1 VPELERTLGYGSCAF
16 DRYCIAEMDTR
27 ADKRQVEGKSTTR
40 AFAPAS
46 SLRNLSLSMCYWSRR
61 RGAGVGVEFL
71 RVRRSLYVLREAG
84 YEQSDQ
90 FYRESRAGK

>member
-1 VPELERTLGYGSCAF
+1 VPELERTLGYGSYAF

-61 RGAGVGVEFL
+61 RGGW
-71 RVRRSLYVLREAG
+71 RWRRIPTGTAVIICIT
-84 YEQSDQ
+84 
-90 FYRESRAGK
+90 